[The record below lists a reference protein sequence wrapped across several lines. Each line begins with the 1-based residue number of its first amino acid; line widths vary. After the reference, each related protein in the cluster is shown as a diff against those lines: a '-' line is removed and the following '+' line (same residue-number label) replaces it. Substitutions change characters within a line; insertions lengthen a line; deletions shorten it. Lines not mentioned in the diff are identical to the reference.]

1 MDCVSYFGIYLQVM
15 VRMNLETRLIKK
27 KIELGKVALRSP
39 TTAQELINRRNW
51 ERVRKILMK
60 RYDRHD

>member
-1 MDCVSYFGIYLQVM
+1 MT
-15 VRMNLETRLIKK
+15 LEARLVKK
-27 KIELGKVALRSP
+27 KIELDKVTLRSP
-39 TTAQELINRRNW
+39 TTAQELIDRRNW

>member
-1 MDCVSYFGIYLQVM
+1 
-15 VRMNLETRLIKK
+15 MNLEARLIKL
-27 KIELGKVALRSP
+27 KIDLSKVVLRSP
-39 TTAQELINRRNW
+39 TTARELIDRKNW

>member
-1 MDCVSYFGIYLQVM
+1 MG
-15 VRMNLETRLIKK
+15 LEARLIKI
-27 KIELGKVALRSP
+27 KIELDKVALRSP
-39 TTAQELINRRNW
+39 STVQELLDRKRW